1 MHVVQAKN
9 FKSPLNFLLHKL
21 EIAFVETILP
31 TSKIENFDKLLLPI
45 LCNSVRLKNYYTAQH
60 CIMYICLVIMGLVA
74 LHGRGRINV
83 NNFT

>member
-1 MHVVQAKN
+1 MHVVQTKK
-9 FKSPLNFLLHKL
+9 FKSPLNFLLHKS

-31 TSKIENFDKLLLPI
+31 TSKIENFEKLLLPI
-45 LCNSVRLKNYYTAQH
+45 LCNSVRLKKYFTVQH

-74 LHGRGRINV
+74 LHGRGRLHV